1 MRKILS
7 SRWTKAVLFLVCLVP
22 FGALVWRFEHQ
33 DLGANP
39 VEFITHATGDWII
52 RFLLLTLCI
61 TPLRKLLNLPPLA
74 RYRRM
79 FGLFAFFYGCLHFL
93 TWFWFDKQFDF
104 TEMGKDIVK
113 RRFILMGMTAL
124 TLMVPLAITSTAGW
138 VRRLGFMRWQR
149 LHRLVYFSALAG
161 AIHYL
166 WLVKSDIRL
175 PLMYLGIWCV
185 LMLYRVIDWKRAKP
199 RVARATTPSTASLR
213 D

>member
-7 SRWTKAVLFLVCLVP
+7 SRWTKAVLFLACLGP
-22 FGALVWRFEHQ
+22 FGALIWRFKHD

-79 FGLFAFFYGCLHFL
+79 LGLFAFFYGCLHFL
-93 TWFWFDKQFDF
+93 TWFWFDKEFDF
-104 TEMGKDIVK
+104 TEMAKDIVK
-113 RRFILMGMTAL
+113 RRFILMGMTAFV
-124 TLMVPLAITSTAGW
+124 LMIPLAVTSTAGW
-138 VRRLGFMRWQR
+138 VRRLGYVRWQR

-161 AIHYL
+161 TIHYI
-166 WLVKSDIRL
+166 WLVKSDLRL
-175 PLMYLGIWCV
+175 P
-185 LMLYRVIDWKRAKP
+185 MLYFAIWLLLMIYREVDKRQVKRPA
-199 RVARATTPSTASLR
+199 ARATTPSTATLR